1 MKRREFLSLALLVPT
16 TSATL
21 SACGLFRPADR
32 GNDMDNESV
41 LPETERYSAA
51 PSEDVIQ
58 GIADTTSPAWRMI
71 YASLPVP
78 GEGCVW

>member
-16 TSATL
+16 AGATL
-21 SACGLFRPADR
+21 SACALFRPANTENTATSD
-32 GNDMDNESV
+32 SA
-41 LPETERYSAA
+41 LPEAERYTSA

-78 GEGCVW
+78 GESCVW